1 MRWLSVVMS
10 FCALVIFILPSSVFA
25 EQTNRL
31 LSHNPFSKPSILATP
46 KNVAKTEQPVQEESP
61 LEITAILVSDD
72 MPLVIAAGE
81 MLTLGETVSGY
92 RLISVLEGKATFNKN
107 GITYAFSLHDSG
119 VEIEE

>member
-1 MRWLSVVMS
+1 MRWLSVVMG
-10 FCALVIFILPSSVFA
+10 FCALLILALPCYVFA

-46 KNVAKTEQPVQEESP
+46 KNVVTTEQTVQEESP
-61 LEITAILVSDD
+61 LVITAILVSDD

-81 MLTLGETVSGY
+81 LLTLGETVSGY
-92 RLISVLEGKATFNKN
+92 RLISVVEGKATFKKN
-107 GITYAFSLHDSG
+107 GNTYAFSLLDSG